1 MAKEP
6 VAPIETQHP
15 LEGMV
20 TTIYLDP
27 VNKKDKEGRAKII
40 KVTGSEAINKTQ
52 TLYSVDVHYIGD
64 RRGYNVSRKIVMRS
78 VTL

>member
-1 MAKEP
+1 MAKDTVVSNENK
-6 VAPIETQHP
+6 HP

-52 TLYSVDVHYIGD
+52 TLYSVEIHYIGD
-64 RRGYNVSRKIVMRS
+64 RRGFNVNRKIVMRT
-78 VTL
+78 VDL